1 VAGRRAFLPAVGRHE
16 VLVLDMDSWSEVGRI
31 PVKGQP
37 VFVMARPDGRQVWV
51 NFAFPDNGH
60 IQVFDAETLGQ
71 VHALEPGPGVL
82 HMEFEPRGEEV
93 WVSVRDADRVDVYD
107 TATFEPRASLPAD
120 KPSGI
125 FLTAR
130 AHRIGL

>member
-1 VAGRRAFLPAVGRHE
+1 
-16 VLVLDMDSWSEVGRI
+16 M
-31 PVKGQP
+31 
-37 VFVMARPDGRQVWV
+37 RQS
-51 NFAFPDNGH
+51 
-60 IQVFDAETLGQ
+60 TLAQ

-93 WVSVRDADRVDVYD
+93 WVSVRDAGRVEVYD
-107 TATFEPRASLPAD
+107 TATLERKASLPAE

-130 AHRIGL
+130 AQRIGL

>member
-1 VAGRRAFLPAVGRHE
+1 MEVATGWERHRGGVPFRVVGIT
-16 VLVLDMDSWSEVGRI
+16 GRI
-31 PVKGQP
+31 DVLGQP

-51 NFAFPDNGH
+51 NFAPPDNGK
-60 IQVFDAETLGQ
+60 IQIIDTLNLK
-71 VHALEPGPGVL
+71 VVTTLEPGPAVL

-107 TATFEPRASLPAD
+107 TATLARTATLPAE

-125 FLTAR
+125 FLTDR
-130 AHRIGL
+130 ANRIGL

>member
-1 VAGRRAFLPAVGRHE
+1 
-16 VLVLDMDSWSEVGRI
+16 
-31 PVKGQP
+31 
-37 VFVMARPDGRQVWV
+37 V
-51 NFAFPDNGH
+51 NFALPDNQR
-60 IQVFDAETLGQ
+60 IQILDTESLRVVSE
-71 VHALEPGPGVL
+71 LEPGPGVL
-82 HMEFEPRGEEV
+82 HLEFEPRGEEV

-107 TATFEPRASLPAD
+107 TGSLKRVASLPAA

>member
-1 VAGRRAFLPAVGRHE
+1 MLHAF
-16 VLVLDMDSWSEVGRI
+16 
-31 PVKGQP
+31 
-37 VFVMARPDGRQVWV
+37 
-51 NFAFPDNGH
+51 
-60 IQVFDAETLGQ
+60 
-71 VHALEPGPGVL
+71 EPGPAVL

-93 WVSVRDADRVDVYD
+93 WVSVRDAGRVDVYD
-107 TATFEPRASLPAD
+107 TATFERTASLPAN